1 MTAASAV
8 KGSRA
13 AWIGTAFVFFAALG
27 FSIKSILIKIGY
39 GMGVDS
45 TTLFTLRIIF
55 SAPFFLI
62 LVIWSHREAPTT
74 APTRRDWIHVVI
86 LGLIGY
92 YLASYLDFLGL
103 QYVTAG
109 FERLVLFL
117 YPTIVVV
124 LSALLLKVKIHAK
137 QVIALVLSYTGIG
150 LVFSDQ
156 LASAAGKSSN
166 IALGGALVFG
176 SAVVYSFFLIGSSR
190 VVHRFGAIRFT
201 AYAMLVASMV
211 AIVQFF
217 ATHQLN
223 ALSFPLP
230 VYGLV
235 LAMAIFSTVLP
246 AIFMSEGLRRV
257 GANQAALVGS
267 IGPVV
272 TIVLGWLFLNET
284 LGPLQ
289 IVGGG
294 LVLLGVLLV
303 SMRSS
308 GPTEPS

>member
-1 MTAASAV
+1 MTAPDAV
-8 KGSRA
+8 KNAHA
-13 AWIGTAFVFFAALG
+13 AWIGSVFVFFAAMG

-45 TTLFTLRIIF
+45 TTLFALRIIF
-55 SAPFFLI
+55 SAPFFLV
-62 LVIWSHREAPTT
+62 LLLWTGRT
-74 APTRRDWIHVVI
+74 APAITPMRRDWLHVVM
-86 LGLIGY
+86 LGLIGF

-117 YPTIVVV
+117 YPTIVVA
-124 LSALLLKVKIHAK
+124 LSAIFLKVRIRRI
-137 QVIALVLSYTGIG
+137 QLIALALSYSGIG

-156 LASAAGKSSN
+156 LAGAADKSKD
-166 IALGGALVFG
+166 IALGGALVFA
-176 SAVVYSFFLIGSSR
+176 SAVVYSVFLIGSSR

-201 AYAMLVASMV
+201 AYAMLVASVV
-211 AIVQFF
+211 AIVQYS
-217 ATHQLN
+217 ATHTWR
-223 ALSFPLP
+223 ALSFPWP
-230 VYGLV
+230 VYA
-235 LAMAIFSTVLP
+235 LALTMAVISTVLP
-246 AIFMSEGLRRV
+246 ALLMSEGLRRV

-272 TIVLGWLFLNET
+272 TIVLGWLFLNES

-289 IVGGG
+289 IIGAG

-303 SMRSS
+303 SMKFS
-308 GPTEPS
+308 TPS